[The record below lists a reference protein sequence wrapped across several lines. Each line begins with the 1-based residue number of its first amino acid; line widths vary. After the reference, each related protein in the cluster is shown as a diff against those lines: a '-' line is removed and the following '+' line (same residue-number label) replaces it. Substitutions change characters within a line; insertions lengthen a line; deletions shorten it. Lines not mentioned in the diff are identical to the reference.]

1 MFSHVTVGS
10 NDFAKSAAFY
20 DAVLAPIG
28 LRRRKVEPD
37 GGPKALCWELN
48 RGGLPRFYV
57 YQPFDG
63 APASNGNG
71 AMIAFLASC
80 EDAVVKAYN
89 AGLGAGGAS
98 EGAPALRAHYGQ
110 GYFGAYL
117 RDPDGNKVHV
127 VYRGDLPGVNHEHD
141 FTGDSAEPD
150 KCIRQTEMP

>member
-10 NDFAKSAAFY
+10 NDLDKSGAFY

-37 GGPKALCWELN
+37 GGPKALCWETDQ
-48 RGGLPRFYV
+48 GGLPRFYV

-63 APASNGNG
+63 AQASSGNG
-71 AMIAFLASC
+71 AMIAFLAPD
-80 EDAVVKAYN
+80 EGAVVKAYH

-98 EGAPALRAHYGQ
+98 EGAPDLRPHYGQ

-117 RDPDGNKVHV
+117 RDPDGNKVHI
-127 VYRGDLPGVNHEHD
+127 VYRGDLQP
-141 FTGDSAEPD
+141 
-150 KCIRQTEMP
+150 